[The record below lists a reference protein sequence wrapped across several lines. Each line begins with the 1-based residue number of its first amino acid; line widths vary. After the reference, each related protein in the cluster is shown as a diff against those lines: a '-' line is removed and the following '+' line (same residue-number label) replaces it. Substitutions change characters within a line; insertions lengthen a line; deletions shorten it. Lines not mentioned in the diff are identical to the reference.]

1 MFGALPVLKTLNL
14 SHWYDGARLIEKM
27 PRSLTVL
34 SLDGGGSVDGNFYG
48 TVQDESLG
56 HALRRLPDRCP
67 QLAHVRLNMFRR
79 VVDKDVMGR
88 CGTLSITNHAALI
101 SVIEN
106 QGHFGHRLCCCS
118 GM

>member
-1 MFGALPVLKTLNL
+1 
-14 SHWYDGARLIEKM
+14 M

-34 SLDGGGSVDGNFYG
+34 SLDGGGSVDGSFRS
-48 TVQDESLG
+48 TVQKESLG

-88 CGTLSITNHAALI
+88 YGTLSIRNI
-101 SVIEN
+101 C
-106 QGHFGHRLCCCS
+106 HRKLRTLWS
-118 GM
+118 PAVLLEDVTKLHLWTQS